1 MSTTTTHDAKDETG
15 ASKAHR
21 HHHHHRDDY
30 RHLETLDHFGLVHDK
45 DDHLTPVD
53 ALFNIKESSP
63 KPKHEPREVL

>member
-1 MSTTTTHDAKDETG
+1 MSTTTHDSKDETG
-15 ASKAHR
+15 TSKAH

-30 RHLETLDHFGLVHDK
+30 QHLETLDQLGLVHDK

-53 ALFNIKESSP
+53 VLFNTKESSP